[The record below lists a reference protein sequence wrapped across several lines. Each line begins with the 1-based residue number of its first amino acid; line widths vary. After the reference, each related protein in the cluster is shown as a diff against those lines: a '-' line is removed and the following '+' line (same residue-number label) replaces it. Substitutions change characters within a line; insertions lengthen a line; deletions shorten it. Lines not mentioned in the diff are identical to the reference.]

1 MNQNLTYRQLLAALM
16 ELTDEQL
23 DTTATVY
30 DTASCEVFAVS
41 ETTLMSE
48 LPTKHRHKIE
58 DMLDYDA
65 PLIII

>member
-1 MNQNLTYRQLLAALM
+1 MTTKLTYRQLLAALM

-30 DTASCEVFAVS
+30 DTANCEVFAVS

-48 LPTKHRHKIE
+48 LPSDHRHEIE
-58 DMLDYDA
+58 DVLDYNA
-65 PLIII
+65 PLIVI